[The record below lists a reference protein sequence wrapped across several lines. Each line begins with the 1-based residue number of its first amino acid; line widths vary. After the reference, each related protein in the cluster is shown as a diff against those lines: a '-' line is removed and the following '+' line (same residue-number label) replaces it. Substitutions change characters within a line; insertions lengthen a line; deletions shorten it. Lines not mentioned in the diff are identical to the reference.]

1 MFSNPSNP
9 WSFHQNV
16 LLSTWENNVL
26 FCIWTLWSPLKE
38 GGLSQSCHFL
48 IFPFKKST
56 PPECVLQDVQLSITR
71 IRMSC
76 KQKLKWSLF
85 FNFFLSKFKMPA
97 TRSGKL
103 ITFHAIKYRSIYQR
117 CIRNHMLKEGIHENT
132 IEALVLVEIF

>member
-1 MFSNPSNP
+1 MKFSSERVVIYMGKQCVVLYLNIMITSEGRRSESVLSHSNF
-9 WSFHQNV
+9 SFQ
-16 LLSTWENNVL
+16 
-26 FCIWTLWSPLKE
+26 
-38 GGLSQSCHFL
+38 
-48 IFPFKKST
+48 KST

-85 FNFFLSKFKMPA
+85 LNFFLSKFKMPA